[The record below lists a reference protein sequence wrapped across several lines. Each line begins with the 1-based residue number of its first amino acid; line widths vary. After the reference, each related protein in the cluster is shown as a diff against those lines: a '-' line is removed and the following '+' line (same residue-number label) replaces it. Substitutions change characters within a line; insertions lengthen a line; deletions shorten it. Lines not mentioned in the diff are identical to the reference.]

1 MALGGEIT
9 AVAARFNNIAGIS
22 IEDIWYHSGLHLIF
36 DDGSA
41 ASSEVKF
48 RLSVHPSRGVLR

>member
-22 IEDIWYHSGLHLIF
+22 IEDIWYMYHSGLHLIF
-36 DDGSA
+36 ISMMA
-41 ASSEVKF
+41 A
-48 RLSVHPSRGVLR
+48 R